1 MSIKILTVLGGT
13 GNVGREVVRQ
23 AVAVGDVVT
32 VLARDPAA
40 LGDLR
45 NQVSFIDGDVTDAA
59 TVDNA
64 VAPADAVISTLGH
77 VKGSPADLMTQAMT
91 NVLAAMDRHRITRLV
106 VLTTTAVRDPEDVP
120 SARYRMMELLSR
132 TPLGRVN
139 RDHIGQASV
148 LAASDVDWTV
158 VRAQAH
164 VDRVATGRYSVG
176 RLGDNNTGEAIS
188 RADLASFLLA
198 CAISGKHVREMPLVS
213 QSQAAAALFQDPPPA

>member
-45 NQVSFIDGDVTDAA
+45 NRVSFIDGDVTDAA
-59 TVDNA
+59 TVDKA

-106 VLTTTAVRDPEDVP
+106 VLTTTAVRDPEDVL
-120 SARYRMMELLSR
+120 SARDRMMELLSR

-139 RDHIGQASV
+139 RDHVGQAQV
-148 LAASDVDWTV
+148 LAASEVDWTV
-158 VRAQAH
+158 VRAPAH

-176 RLGDNNTGEAIS
+176 RLGDNTGEAIS